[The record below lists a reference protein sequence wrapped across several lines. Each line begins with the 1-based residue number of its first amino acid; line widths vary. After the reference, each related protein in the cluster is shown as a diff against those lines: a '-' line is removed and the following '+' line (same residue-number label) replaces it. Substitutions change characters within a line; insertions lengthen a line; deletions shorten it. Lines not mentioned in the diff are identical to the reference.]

1 MDGCDGDR
9 RMACGEFPLPA
20 LSSLLLCHTVAS
32 QFFGAKVHAL

>member
-1 MDGCDGDR
+1 MDGCDGAR
-9 RMACGEFPLPA
+9 WVARGEFPMPA